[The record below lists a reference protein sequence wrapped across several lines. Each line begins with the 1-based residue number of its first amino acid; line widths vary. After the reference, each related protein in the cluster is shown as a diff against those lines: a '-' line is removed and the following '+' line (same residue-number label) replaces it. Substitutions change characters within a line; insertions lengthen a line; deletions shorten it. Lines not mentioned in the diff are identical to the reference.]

1 MEMILFIGIQGSGKS
16 SFYKEHFYSTHVRIN
31 RDMLKTKNR
40 EQRLAQTCFDI
51 RQPFVLDN
59 TSVTRAERVPFITS
73 ARAAGF
79 KVVGYFFEATT
90 REAIARNAK
99 RTGAA
104 KITVVGILGTY
115 NRLEEP
121 TLAEG
126 FDELFIAR
134 MNGQGEFTV
143 ESKSVEKGEQLSG

>member
-1 MEMILFIGIQGSGKS
+1 MVLFIGIQGSGKS
-16 SFYKEHFYSTHVRIN
+16 SFYKERFYSTHVRIN

-59 TSVTRAERVPFITS
+59 TSVTRAERAPFIAA

-79 KVVGYFFEATT
+79 KVVGYFFPATT
-90 REAIARNAK
+90 REAIGRNAK

-104 KITVVGILGTY
+104 KIPVVGILGTY

-134 MNGQGEFTV
+134 MNEKGEFSV
-143 ESKSVEKGEQLSG
+143 ESKATQADQQVSG